1 MENGE
6 QKWVSGKAGENIN
19 DNDKMEVICKDENI

>member
-6 QKWVSGKAGENIN
+6 QKWGSGKAGENIN
-19 DNDKMEVICKDENI
+19 DNDKMKIICKEEI